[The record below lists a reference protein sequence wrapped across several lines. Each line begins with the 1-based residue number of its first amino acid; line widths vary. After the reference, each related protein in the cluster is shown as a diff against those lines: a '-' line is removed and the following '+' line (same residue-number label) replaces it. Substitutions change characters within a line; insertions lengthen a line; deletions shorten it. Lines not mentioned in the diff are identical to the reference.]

1 MTRTRKKAVVGNVA
15 APALLS
21 DITKL
26 GGGIDPKE
34 KNLIFLKEMN
44 YQKKKNKFK
53 NEENLY

>member
-34 KNLIFLKEMN
+34 KKSYFFEGDELPKKQI
-44 YQKKKNKFK
+44 QK
-53 NEENLY
+53 

>member
-44 YQKKKNKFK
+44 YQKNKFK